1 MPSRVCVD
9 ASLAVRW
16 VVPEDYSEQALDLL
30 AAWGASQTELFAPTH
45 MLYEVNSTLRF
56 LVSQKVISD
65 EIGDGAFSRLRK
77 LRIRL
82 TSRAAI
88 FPLAWKLAR
97 HLNQPTT
104 YDTVYLALA
113 QILDCELWTADRKFY
128 NVARSQAPQIK
139 WIGDYQGQT

>member
-16 VVPEDYSEQALDLL
+16 IVPEDYSEQALGLL
-30 AAWGASQTELFAPTH
+30 AFWGQSQTELFAPTH
-45 MLYEVNSTLRF
+45 LLYEVNSTLRF
-56 LVSQKVISD
+56 LVSQKIISD

-77 LRIRL
+77 LRIRF
-82 TSRAAI
+82 TSRASI

-97 HLNQPTT
+97 ELNQATT

-113 QILDCELWTADRKFY
+113 RILDCELWTADRKFH
-128 NVARSQAPQIK
+128 NAARAQAPQVK
-139 WIGDYQGQT
+139 WVGDYQT

>member
-1 MPSRVCVD
+1 MPSLVCVD

-16 VVPEDYSEQALDLL
+16 VVPEDYSDQALDLL
-30 AAWGASQTELFAPTH
+30 AFWGESQTELVAPTH

-56 LVSQKVISD
+56 LVSQKVISE
-65 EIGDGAFSRLRK
+65 EIGDGAFSHFRR

-88 FPLAWKLAR
+88 FPLAWSLAR
-97 HLNQPTT
+97 ELNQPTT

-113 QILDCELWTADRKFY
+113 RMLNCELWTADRKFFAA
-128 NVARSQAPQIK
+128 ARTQAPEVK
-139 WIGDYQGQT
+139 WIGDYRA